1 LSRSC
6 LEQIKKRNSLLQFTG
21 GHLTARELE
30 VLKYLNSDKSIEQIG
45 KTLHISKNTM
55 KTHLRNIYKKLEVKD
70 RGQAAQIA
78 KKKMLV

>member
-1 LSRSC
+1 
-6 LEQIKKRNSLLQFTG
+6 
-21 GHLTARELE
+21 
-30 VLKYLNSDKSIEQIG
+30 LNSDKSIEQIG

>member
-1 LSRSC
+1 
-6 LEQIKKRNSLLQFTG
+6 
-21 GHLTARELE
+21 
-30 VLKYLNSDKSIEQIG
+30 LNSDKSIEQIG

-55 KTHLRNIYKKLEVKD
+55 KTHLKNIYKKLEVKD